1 MPKKTRPK
9 FDMYDQDLWNLLCIG
24 PFLKIWQMKW
34 KNKLFIIKNKTIDRP
49 KKIFFER
56 RKTMQCK
63 LYGLDIDY
71 CFNKWRRQRCT
82 PQIQYSLVDE
92 RNDHHT
98 PRQLEIIILL
108 FRFTMKKERESYQ
121 SKLWKSYMG

>member
-1 MPKKTRPK
+1 
-9 FDMYDQDLWNLLCIG
+9 
-24 PFLKIWQMKW
+24 MKE
-34 KNKLFIIKNKTIDRP
+34 NDA
-49 KKIFFER
+49 
-56 RKTMQCK
+56 MK
-63 LYGLDIDY
+63 LYGLDIEFDY

-108 FRFTMKKERESYQ
+108 FRFTMKKERERAISQ
-121 SKLWKSYMG
+121 SFESHTWGSAFESNRL